1 MDDNNDSFLD
11 ESNSFD
17 LKNQIY
23 ELTSKYNNLEYEK
36 NKILISYENVIK
48 EQKQKYA
55 ILERLCS
62 EKQDKEEKLN
72 MINTELRS
80 KCAYLAEENEALKKE
95 LHSLF
100 EKNRITPDFNTIE
113 MAQEMNMLGDLLE
126 KEERVQKLDRQ
137 LQDAKESEYV

>member
-1 MDDNNDSFLD
+1 LLD

-36 NKILISYENVIK
+36 NKMLMSYENVLK
-48 EQKQKYA
+48 EHKQKYA

-62 EKQDKEEKLN
+62 EKQEKEDKLN
-72 MINTELRS
+72 YMLTELRS
-80 KCAYLAEENEALKKE
+80 KCAYLAEENDALKKE

-113 MAQEMNMLGDLLE
+113 LAQEMNMLGDLLD
-126 KEERVQKLDRQ
+126 KE
-137 LQDAKESEYV
+137 